1 MVVLSAVAMLS
12 SCLGNDDDDVDNS
25 YTYYNDAGIVSFSL
39 GTMKQY
45 RDTVAKDGSDSTYF
59 VHIVGKSFPFVID
72 HVKGQI
78 YNPDS
83 LPFRTDVSRVV
94 VTATT
99 RNSALIYIKRLP
111 SDTLG
116 INKDSLVRYDATDS
130 LDLRQPRV
138 FRCLSLDGTGWRKY
152 DVKVNVHQQSGDD
165 FHWNR
170 MADQPIL
177 SSMTAMKAVVLG
189 DSLYVFGRAEVVA
202 LCWEEAARTA
212 TCGCLL
218 PISIRLLLLTPT
230 KAW

>member
-1 MVVLSAVAMLS
+1 MMIRKIWPLMVVLSAVAMLS

-99 RNSALIYIKRLP
+99 RNSALIY
-111 SDTLG
+111 
-116 INKDSLVRYDATDS
+116 TD
-130 LDLRQPRV
+130 
-138 FRCLSLDGTGWRKY
+138 
-152 DVKVNVHQQSGDD
+152 
-165 FHWNR
+165 
-170 MADQPIL
+170 
-177 SSMTAMKAVVLG
+177 
-189 DSLYVFGRAEVVA
+189 
-202 LCWEEAARTA
+202 
-212 TCGCLL
+212 
-218 PISIRLLLLTPT
+218 
-230 KAW
+230 